1 LSEIPT
7 IPILSTVDS
16 LEFKTDVALLSRNVK
31 IYGAKGEES
40 KGAYM
45 QVLHTPNISQLV
57 LGVEFVNMGR
67 LSELDRFAIQL
78 LYSGS
83 LEGSSISKNS
93 FHDNWRCIVIDGTS
107 NVTISNNVGHRNNG
121 HCIFIGSQSQDN
133 IIEKNFISQT
143 KSISYHNKWPGY
155 DDYNSAAFKNEYSP
169 NIYLKNV
176 AFGNSYDGFRFYNYH
191 ETKLE
196 DGTWNSQINPRKN
209 SMGQFSRNEAKSNGY
224 NGFQIFYNS
233 QNLERNVF
241 DRLVAAKNRYFGL
254 FFHATSRLS
263 VSNSL
268 LAENS
273 NNVEMRFATAFKEG
287 YYQIGDKLFGTGKY
301 GDMAATFASIYLD
314 REIRTVVL
322 DVDPSNGA
330 LRESVLKFMSVL
342 RSMDFVSTYP
352 NMRFGNIKDDIGQMN
367 FEFESV
373 FIFFY
378 LSLNLVAV

>member
-1 LSEIPT
+1 
-7 IPILSTVDS
+7 
-16 LEFKTDVALLSRNVK
+16 VAV
-31 IYGAKGEES
+31 
-40 KGAYM
+40 
-45 QVLHTPNISQLV
+45 
-57 LGVEFVNMGR
+57 
-67 LSELDRFAIQL
+67 
-78 LYSGS
+78 
-83 LEGSSISKNS
+83 
-93 FHDNWRCIVIDGTS
+93 
-107 NVTISNNVGHRNNG
+107 
-121 HCIFIGSQSQDN
+121 
-133 IIEKNFISQT
+133 
-143 KSISYHNKWPGY
+143 
-155 DDYNSAAFKNEYSP
+155 
-169 NIYLKNV
+169 
-176 AFGNSYDGFRFYNYH
+176 GNSYDGFRFYNYH

-254 FFHATSRLS
+254 FFHASSRLS

-287 YYQIGDKLFGTGKY
+287 YYQIGDTLFGTGKY

-330 LRESVLKFMSVL
+330 LREPVLKFMSVL
-342 RSMDFVSTYP
+342 RSMDFVSIYP
-352 NMRFGNIKDDIGQMN
+352 IMRFGNIKDDIGQMN

-373 FIFFY
+373 FSFF
-378 LSLNLVAV
+378 LPEFKPSGRIGDATLVSPEGTMLDMPRIMGLLNGINSL